1 MPKGSTPRG
10 RMEDRFTLLSEKLK
24 KTPDDYSA
32 MTKLRRKVNEFLGGD
47 SQKVT
52 SKQRYLLEQQV
63 KKIDRSLLRNSRK
76 LGDKQVP

>member
-10 RMEDRFTLLSEKLK
+10 RMEDRYSLLQKQLK
-24 KTPDDYSA
+24 DMPQDYSA
-32 MTKLRRKVNEFLGGD
+32 MTKMKRKLNEFLGGD
-47 SQKVT
+47 TQMVT
-52 SKQRYLLEQQV
+52 TQQRYKLEQQV